1 MKEIVLTQGKVALVD
16 DEDFERLN
24 QYKWTAVKSK
34 AGWYAQRKLKVKNKN
49 GYLIKIKMHR
59 QILGLGTL
67 KEDKI
72 LVDHKDHNGLNNQ
85 KSNLRQATSLQNGA
99 NCRNRTDG
107 LSKYKGVN
115 LRGATWVA
123 RIGVNNQRIYL
134 GSYKTEREAALAYN
148 EAAKKHFGDFAYL
161 NII

>member
-1 MKEIVLTQGKVALVD
+1 MKEIVPTQGQVALVD

-34 AGWYAQRKLKVKNKN
+34 AGWYAQRKLKTKNKN

-59 QILGLGTL
+59 SILGLGTL
-67 KEDKI
+67 EENKI
-72 LVDHKDHNGLNNQ
+72 LVDHIDHNGLNNQ
-85 KSNLRQATSLQNGA
+85 KSNLRLATSLQNGA

-107 LSKYKGVN
+107 VSKYKGVTY
-115 LRGATWVA
+115 RGNTWVA

-134 GSYKTEREAALAYN
+134 GSYRTEKEAAIADN
-148 EAAKKHFGDFAYL
+148 EAAKQHFGDFAYL